1 MAEFKEVI
9 TRVLSQN
16 LNGYFL
22 MLFTGS
28 SVCIKVINN
37 EMFAVYF
44 EKKVYF
50 LSNNVV
56 IMSYYYM
63 YNGCQM
69 L

>member
-44 EKKVYF
+44 EKKVCF

-56 IMSYYYM
+56 IMSYYY
-63 YNGCQM
+63 NGCQM

>member
-1 MAEFKEVI
+1 
-9 TRVLSQN
+9 
-16 LNGYFL
+16 

-56 IMSYYYM
+56 IMSYYY
-63 YNGCQM
+63 NGCQM